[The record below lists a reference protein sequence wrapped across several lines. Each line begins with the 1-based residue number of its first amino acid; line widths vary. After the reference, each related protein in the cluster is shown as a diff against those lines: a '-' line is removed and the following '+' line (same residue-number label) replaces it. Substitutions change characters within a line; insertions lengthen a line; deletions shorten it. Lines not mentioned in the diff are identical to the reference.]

1 MDKRFIQES
10 GTNVYTGCEL
20 LIKGVLESGVSLLTG
35 YPGSP
40 LADVF
45 EVIRR
50 NASLFKEHG
59 IVAQIANN
67 EALSVARLNGS
78 QMAKL
83 RAVAFMKSVGLHVAS
98 DALAIS
104 NLAGTTG
111 GAVVVVGD
119 DPASSSTQVPADSR
133 FIARHL
139 YTPVVEP
146 STFQEVKDWLR
157 VAFELSVSSNLY
169 TTYLV
174 TVNQADGG
182 GNVQLHPNRYPDIN
196 ANDTTTL
203 NTDEI
208 NIDNRVVLPPD
219 SARIEIETLERRL
232 PIAIKTAR
240 DHNLNQI
247 CNLNGI
253 KHEMGF
259 VTSGAAYT
267 YLEHALHELE
277 IQGQIPI
284 LKLGLTHP
292 VDAEIVRQFSASVRE
307 IYVVEEKRPLLEKDI
322 KAIVGELYQSGES
335 NRFVQVW
342 GKQFPNGL
350 AGIPESLG
358 LNPSILIQRL
368 IPLLQWKSQA
378 DSSRKFK
385 ELDGKEKVTPRPEL
399 QIGRTEESGFSA
411 AKIHIN
417 KDVLSRE
424 GNRIEQVNSYEVQI
438 PARTPTFCP
447 GCPHRDSSSVFLEIA
462 KHFMDADY
470 MEKQHASS
478 PVDLVFHGDIG
489 CYSMLKYEPFPR
501 LMHNLSA
508 MALGG
513 GTGAGIDSFI
523 NNKQIVFMGD
533 STFFHGGM
541 SAISDSIKNGQDI
554 TYVILDNKTTAMTG
568 HQPTPAGEEDIL
580 GNSTFAQDIEKVAQ
594 GLAGS
599 SNLFIVRTDPE
610 DRVKYKALLEETIL
624 QLGVKIVIADKECGI
639 TYHRRLRREHQ
650 RTIKKRGFLKVE
662 KHINITP
669 EVCEFCLEC
678 TKATGCPG
686 LKVSETDYGPKI
698 GIDSSNC
705 VSDGACARIKWACPS
720 FEEVIVTRKRPPRVL
735 VNADLNLNERENNI
749 SIGVAPTIME
759 PLPLPS
765 LRDFDRTWSVY
776 AAGVGGMGIG
786 TISSILVL
794 AGYTQGYQVQFCDKK
809 GLAIRNGGVYAH
821 VTYSKTDNQISPIIP
836 YGKADLLLG
845 LDILEAVRGID
856 PKAPFR
862 IATPDGTTA
871 IVNTAKTDTV
881 TTLIGK
887 DSFEVADLEDSIRT
901 YTKTDE
907 YFGADLFEISER
919 LLGNKLYANIML
931 LGVAFQR
938 RLLPLE
944 LDSIQSALKW
954 VAKPSDLASNQRAFD
969 LGRRIAMDA
978 EVFSVALKQQGYKAL
993 LREKCGILAK
1003 RRRGEVLAGE
1013 YEKLV
1018 QEAVETMELDEMTN
1032 RSLALRVYD
1041 LVQFENLNYAR
1052 VYTENIQCI
1061 YAKDFRAE
1069 GFRATKA
1076 AINYLFKVMLI
1087 KDEIYVAHLLTCED
1101 KLKHDKAQYNVD
1113 ESNGDRIK
1121 YVHLNR
1127 PQFAVMGVDIR
1138 WDMNTRNWQLSLMKR
1153 MKFLRRWLSQ
1163 WHPKEKAF
1171 RDWYIVEVVGTFA
1184 PTDAKNYE
1192 THVRALE
1199 VPEEVCGYREVRYPK
1214 MEAAKQKVELLLSKV
1229 HH

>member
-1 MDKRFIQES
+1 MDKRFIQDS

-20 LIKGVLESGVSLLTG
+20 LFKGALESGVSLLTG

-50 NASLFKEHG
+50 SSDLLKEHG

-83 RAVAFMKSVGLHVAS
+83 RAVAYMKSVGLHVAS

-139 YTPVVEP
+139 YTPVLEP

-157 VAFELSVSSNLY
+157 VAFELSANSNLY
-169 TTYLV
+169 AAYLV

-182 GNVQLHPNRYPDIN
+182 GNVELHPNCYPDIS
-196 ANDTTTL
+196 AKDMATL
-203 NTDEI
+203 NTSEI

-219 SARIEIETLERRL
+219 SARIEIETLERRF
-232 PIAIKTAR
+232 PNAIETAR

-247 CNLNGI
+247 YNLDGTQ
-253 KHEMGF
+253 HQMGF
-259 VTSGAAYT
+259 VTSGVAYS

-292 VDAEIVRQFSASVRE
+292 VDTEIVRQFSANVRE
-307 IYVVEEKRPLLEKDI
+307 IYVIEEKRSLLEKDI
-322 KAIVGELYQSGES
+322 KSVVGELYQNGVVEQY
-335 NRFVQVW
+335 VQVW

-350 AGIPESLG
+350 PGIPESLG

-368 IPLLQWKSQA
+368 IPLLRWKNQA
-378 DSSRKFK
+378 DSALQSKGFEAREDAAFSSKSNTGRA
-385 ELDGKEKVTPRPEL
+385 EGDG
-399 QIGRTEESGFSA
+399 ISA
-411 AKIHIN
+411 ANIRIN
-417 KDVLSRE
+417 EDVLSRE
-424 GNRIEQVNSYEVQI
+424 ENQIEQVNSFEVQI

-470 MEKQHASS
+470 MGKQHSSS
-478 PVDLVFHGDIG
+478 PIDLVFHGDIG

-523 NNKQIVFMGD
+523 KNKQIVFMGD

-541 SAISDSIKNGQDI
+541 PAISDSIKNGQDI
-554 TYVILDNKTTAMTG
+554 TYVILDNQTTAMTG

-580 GNSTFAQDIEKVAQ
+580 GNPTFAQDIEKVAQ
-594 GLAGS
+594 GLGGS
-599 SNLFIVRTDPE
+599 SNLFIIRTNPE
-610 DRVKYKALLEETIL
+610 DRVKYKALLEKTIV
-624 QLGVKIVIADKECGI
+624 QPGVKIIIADKECGI
-639 TYHRRLRREHQ
+639 TYHRRVRRDHQ
-650 RTIKKRGFLKVE
+650 KTIKEKGFLKLE
-662 KHINITP
+662 KHINITQ

-686 LKVSETDYGPKI
+686 LKVNETDYGPKI
-698 GIDSSNC
+698 GIDPSNC

-720 FEEVIVTRKRPPRVL
+720 FEEVIVTRKRPPKVL
-735 VNADLNLNERENNI
+735 VDADLNLRTHEENI
-749 SIGVAPTIME
+749 PIGVAPTALE

-765 LRDFDRTWSVY
+765 LRNFDRTWSVY

-794 AGYTQGYQVQFCDKK
+794 AGYAQGYQVQFCDKK

-856 PKAPFR
+856 AKAPFR
-862 IATPDGTTA
+862 IATPDGTA
-871 IVNTAKTDTV
+871 AVVNTAKTDTV

-887 DSFEVADLEDSIRT
+887 DSFEVADLEKSLRA
-901 YTKTDE
+901 YTKTSE
-907 YFGADLFEISER
+907 YFGANLFEVSER

-931 LGVAFQR
+931 LGAAFQR
-938 RLLPLE
+938 GQLPLE
-944 LDSIQSALKW
+944 LDRIQSALKW
-954 VAKPSDLASNQRAFD
+954 VAKPSDLESNQRAFD
-969 LGRRIAMDA
+969 IGRRLAIDA
-978 EVFSVALKQQGYKAL
+978 DVFSEAPKRRGYKEL

-1003 RRRGEVLAGE
+1003 QRRGEALAGE

-1018 QEAVETMELDEMTN
+1018 QEAVETMELDEKTN

-1041 LVQFENLNYAR
+1041 LIQFEGLNYAR
-1052 VYTENIQCI
+1052 LYTEKIQCI
-1061 YAKDFRAE
+1061 YAKDFPAE
-1069 GFRATKA
+1069 GYRATKS

-1087 KDEIYVAHLLTCED
+1087 KDEIYVAHLLTSED
-1101 KLKHDKAQYNVD
+1101 KLNRDKALYNVD

-1127 PQFAVMGVDIR
+1127 PHFNVMGVDIR
-1138 WDMNTRNWQLSLMKR
+1138 WDMNTRNWQLNLMKR

-1163 WHPKEKAF
+1163 WHAKEKAF
-1171 RDWYIVEVVGTFA
+1171 RDWYIIEVVDTFA
-1184 PTDAKNYE
+1184 PEDVNAYE

-1214 MEAAKQKVELLLSKV
+1214 METAKQKVESLLSKV
-1229 HH
+1229 ST